1 MAANNSTLYV
11 GDVVKVCIDNSLGYG
26 GFYPIWLTDEM
37 KEFDGEEFIVSRIW
51 GKGQKA
57 YELKGVNN
65 KHGNPYSWMRDALIK
80 LKQ

>member
-11 GDVVKVCIDNSLGYG
+11 GDAVKVCIDSSLGYG

-37 KEFDGEEFIVSRIW
+37 KKFDGEEFIASRIW